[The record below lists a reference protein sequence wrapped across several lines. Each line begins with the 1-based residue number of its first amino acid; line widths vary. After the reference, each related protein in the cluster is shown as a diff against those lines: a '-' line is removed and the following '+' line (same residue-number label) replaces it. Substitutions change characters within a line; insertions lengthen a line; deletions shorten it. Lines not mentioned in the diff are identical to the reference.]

1 MPLRGYYKS
10 KVHQA
15 LLLPSNLSPPTFPV
29 SQLSMSFR
37 LPTNPDAFVP
47 PPSEQLTLA
56 KPWRG
61 SFVYPQAQPS
71 RSATLQEIFVTA
83 AETEGDNRVEL
94 WKRRLSL
101 HVTRSQMSS
110 RDITAMMQRQ
120 SVSLCAFMPDRL
132 QDPNAHSANQKHFNM
147 LSQMLSRNNLVAFAP
162 FDSNNR
168 RGPGV
173 LIFSVLT
180 PADSLLAGAVL
191 MTPDLLDTITSGGTP
206 PQIGTTSPYQQATV
220 TQHTAAYPPPH
231 QAYGYPS
238 TNPSSSAQYS
248 RARSERDP
256 SYFMQYDAQYRQ
268 L

>member
-1 MPLRGYYKS
+1 
-10 KVHQA
+10 
-15 LLLPSNLSPPTFPV
+15 
-29 SQLSMSFR
+29 MSFR
-37 LPTNPDAFVP
+37 LPTNPDAFIP

-71 RSATLQEIFVTA
+71 RNATLQEIFVTA
-83 AETEGDNRVEL
+83 AETEGDNRVDL

-101 HVTRSQMSS
+101 HVTRSQISS

-132 QDPNAHSANQKHFNM
+132 PDPSAHSANQKHFNT

-162 FDSNNR
+162 FDANNR

-173 LIFSVLT
+173 LIFSVMT

-206 PQIGTTSPYQQATV
+206 PQAGGALPYQQATV
-220 TQHTAAYPPPH
+220 AQHAAACAQPH
-231 QAYGYPS
+231 QAYGYPP
-238 TNPSSSAQYS
+238 TNPSSSAQFS
-248 RARSERDP
+248 RAKSERDS
-256 SYFMQYDAQYRQ
+256 SYFIQYDAQYQQ